1 MRQQAPRTGSSLR
14 FRASSQAAEEF
25 PSFARRTTGGRR
37 LNDTDH
43 AARWLGKANDNR
55 RAGRDPACIKGL
67 RLCRT
72 KKKALPNRR
81 KKPAFLW
88 SSHRMAKK
96 SCDPKTLCKNSR
108 YLPCFGNDRGIPP
121 DPPHNAF
128 LSGDGIL
135 LCQQFG
141 KAAPPVFGNEALS
154 EAPHLFREGSGDAP
168 PDEALHHRQRD
179 AADGS
184 RILSDGPKRHLD
196 PLYHFIDR
204 MDRAYPLFRFPCQN
218 DL

>member
-1 MRQQAPRTGSSLR
+1 MR
-14 FRASSQAAEEF
+14 
-25 PSFARRTTGGRR
+25 GGQTRDHR
-37 LNDTDH
+37 LNDGDH
-43 AARWLGKANDNR
+43 AARRLEKANDNR
-55 RAGRDPACIKGL
+55 RAGRDPACIKRL

-179 AADGS
+179 AAMAVGFFLMA
-184 RILSDGPKRHLD
+184 RKGIWIPCIILSIVWIAHI
-196 PLYHFIDR
+196 LYFG
-204 MDRAYPLFRFPCQN
+204 FRVRTISDADAEPT
-218 DL
+218 